1 MTDVLDRLTRALADR
16 YRIER
21 ELGAGGMAAVYLAHD
36 LKHDR
41 KVALKVLRP
50 ELAAVIGADRFLNE
64 IKVTA
69 NLQHPNILALY
80 DSGEADAFLYY
91 VMPYVEGETLRQRMD
106 RERQLSVEDAL
117 QIAREI
123 AAALEFAHQR
133 NVVHRDI
140 KPENILFQGG
150 QAVVADF
157 GIALAVSQAGGTR
170 LTETGLSLGT
180 PHYMSP
186 EQATGD
192 RELDARSDIYSL
204 GAVIYEMLTG
214 EPPHSGKSVQAIVAK
229 ILSERP
235 SPITQT
241 RDMVPANVDA
251 AVQKALAKSPA
262 DRFASAAK
270 LAEALV
276 NPRFTLGGTAAGPT
290 AGVGAERAGRAWL
303 LMSILAA
310 TTVLATATAIWFA
323 LAREEEPVRRF
334 RYALPPRQELSAS
347 AIGHRIALSPDGRRI
362 AYVGP
367 GEETG
372 RIWVRDLDQLDAV
385 PLPGSEGASSVSFS
399 PDGERVAF
407 VVRFGSGF
415 ALRVASVR
423 GTPPVT
429 LLDSAVSGGGTAWS
443 ADDYL
448 YFDGAERGL
457 ERIPASG
464 GRREQVVTLDRDAGE
479 VGFAWPEPLPNGKG
493 LIFRRRL
500 AAQGARE
507 HDLMVLDLHT
517 GVRRLLTRAVGGRY
531 AASGHLLYVTW
542 DGTLFAAPF
551 DQERLTLAGDA
562 VPIAQGL
569 RVGGFGATELSV
581 TRDGTLLYTAGAS
594 AGVSQL
600 YWRRRDGSGEFVDP
614 NWPGGLL
621 VRSLTLSPD
630 ARQLVFDAFAMEVSI
645 VADVWVKQLD
655 RGPISRLTF
664 SSEVVSPVWS
674 ADGRSVLYVSAPD
687 SPARASG
694 AANAVYIKPADGT
707 GAPRLVATTPHLVS
721 DLATL
726 PDGSAVLLGAID
738 QGTTRGDLMLA
749 RIDTDANPT
758 PLLAEPYGESD
769 PAVSPD
775 GRWLAYVSNE
785 SGRDE
790 LFVRPLPDVASA
802 RWQVSVSGGREPRWA
817 RDGRE
822 LYYVGPE
829 GTLIAARI
837 EADPTFRVRSQE
849 SLFTLPGT
857 PLYDVAPDG
866 RFIVVEAAD
875 ATGAA
880 GDVILVQNFFEELQV
895 KVGR

>member
-1 MTDVLDRLTRALADR
+1 VTDVLNRLTRALADR

-21 ELGAGGMAAVYLAHD
+21 ELGAGGMATVYLAED
-36 LKHDR
+36 LKHKR

-50 ELAAVIGADRFLNE
+50 ELAAILGAERFLNE

-80 DSGEADAFLYY
+80 DSGEAGTFLYY
-91 VMPYVEGETLRQRMD
+91 VMPYVEGETLRQKLD
-106 RERQLSVEDAL
+106 RERQLSVEDTL

-123 AAALEFAHQR
+123 AAALAFAHERQ
-133 NVVHRDI
+133 VVHRDI

-157 GIALAVSQAGGTR
+157 GIALAVSQAGGAR

-192 RELDARSDIYSL
+192 RELDARSDVYSL
-204 GAVIYEMLTG
+204 GAVVYEMLTG

-262 DRFASAAK
+262 DRFASAARFADA
-270 LAEALV
+270 LA
-276 NPRFTLGGTAAGPT
+276 NPSFTLGGTAAGPT
-290 AGVGAERAGRAWL
+290 ARAGTERSGRWSVL
-303 LMSILAA
+303 VPVLAT
-310 TTVLATATAIWFA
+310 TTVLATAVAGWLA
-323 LAREEEPVRRF
+323 LAPGEQPVRRF
-334 RYALPPRQELSAS
+334 RYALPEQQELSAS
-347 AIGHRIALSPDGRRI
+347 AIGHRIALSPDGQRI
-362 AYVGP
+362 VYVGP
-367 GEETG
+367 GEGTG
-372 RIWVRDLDQLDAV
+372 RIWVRELDQLDAV
-385 PLPGSEGASSVSFS
+385 PLPGTEGASSVSLS

-407 VVRFGSGF
+407 VARFGSGF

-443 ADDYL
+443 ADGYL

-464 GRREQVVTLDRDAGE
+464 GRREQVIPLDRSIGE

-507 HDLMVLDLHT
+507 HDLMVLDLGT
-517 GVRRLLTRAVGGRY
+517 GERRLLARAVGGRY

-551 DQERLTLAGDA
+551 DQERLTLTGDA
-562 VPIAQGL
+562 VPVADGL
-569 RVGGFGATELSV
+569 RVGGFGATEISLA
-581 TRDGTLLYTAGAS
+581 RDGTLLYTAGAS

-621 VRSLTLSPD
+621 VRSLALSPD
-630 ARQLVFDAFAMEVSI
+630 GRQLVFDAFAMEVSI

-664 SSEVVSPVWS
+664 SSEVASPVWS

-687 SPARASG
+687 SAARAAG
-694 AANAVYIKPADGT
+694 AANGVYIKPADGT
-707 GAPRLVATTPHLVS
+707 GTPRLVTTTPHLIS

-726 PDGSAVLLGAID
+726 PDGRGFLLGAID
-738 QGTTRGDLMLA
+738 QGSTRGDLLRA
-749 RIDTDANPT
+749 SIDSDAAPT
-758 PLLAEPYGESD
+758 PFLAEAYGESD

-785 SGRDE
+785 SGREE

-829 GTLIAARI
+829 GTIIAARI
-837 EADPTFRVRSQE
+837 ETEPAFRVRSQE
-849 SLFTLPGT
+849 SLFTIPGT

-880 GDVILVQNFFEELQV
+880 GDVILVQNFFEELKA